1 MAMTGRLILQH
12 PLQHRCDGEEEEE
25 EVAEAVVGH
34 NTNMMIGLRLDLE
47 DQWEMF
53 VIYFNGTI
61 LINTLTILTNSGVA
75 PMMTSGM

>member
-12 PLQHRCDGEEEEE
+12 PLQHRHHEEGEEE

-34 NTNMMIGLRLDLE
+34 NINMMIGLRLDLE

-53 VIYFNGTI
+53 VIYSNGTI

>member
-12 PLQHRCDGEEEEE
+12 PLQPRRHEEEEEE

-34 NTNMMIGLRLDLE
+34 NINMMIGLRLDLE